1 MVVEEEVRFEYK
13 VSKIAA
19 DELEK
24 ELLPFCK
31 KFTVCGS
38 VRRQK
43 PTNGDIDT
51 VAVIHNEK
59 KFNECLWS
67 MGALVL
73 PTMAIGRTKEGIKF
87 TIYFSKERYYGSMV
101 WHFTGSNESNDRLR
115 ERAKSMG
122 MILSQFGIY
131 KDQKNIASETEEEIF
146 RCLELDW
153 IDPKDRI

>member
-13 VSKIAA
+13 VSKRAA
-19 DELEK
+19 YELEK
-24 ELLPFCK
+24 ELSPFCK

-43 PTNGDIDT
+43 TTNGDIDI
-51 VAVIHNEK
+51 VAVIDDEKSFNEK
-59 KFNECLWS
+59 LWS

-73 PTMAIGRTKEGIKF
+73 PTMAIGRTKDGIKF

-101 WHFTGSNESNDRLR
+101 WHFTGSNESNERLR
-115 ERAKSMG
+115 ERARSMG

-131 KDQKNIASETEEEIF
+131 KDKKNIASETEEDIF